1 MGILTSYLGNQMGDN
16 PSSSGDF
23 LSSYFGQHLANAN
36 ATPPQANAIPKT
48 TTISTDES
56 GDTTVTQKQTISKD
70 NAPQPVSMPQ
80 SYQATLAAQ
89 PPVQGTQ
96 PFQNAVQ
103 EPPISQPPIS
113 QPPMPQAQGPVAPQQ
128 PPAVPQQAQPYQP
141 PQAPQGTFGRMI
153 QAESGGQQTGPNGQ
167 ILTSP
172 KGAVGIAQIMP
183 STAAQPGYGIAP
195 ATPQELATPQG
206 NMLFGQ
212 RYFEGMYNKF
222 GQDPE
227 KAAAAYNAGPGTI
240 EKAMLQADQRGGTWK
255 DYVPDETKKYLTK
268 VFPAGEETQKKYGA
282 MIAGVPSS
290 DVGMTPEE
298 QAIHHIVLNS
308 GDVNALGTGTYAGD
322 HLIDPATKKAYAD
335 QHATVLQQNQLEQK
349 AEKKAQDL
357 IANGGVGL
365 QRALKDDS
373 EEGSYLKAYL
383 FQRLGLHDLAKNE
396 QQKLGAGDQWAQ
408 TMVNGAPAWVKYNG
422 QGAPVKGYTAE
433 GELSSKE
440 LINTLNMKGVT
451 QHTGKMQDV
460 TTGKIYY
467 EQTTPMGP
475 RLVDN
480 QGQVYG
486 GDSANLRAYGIGSDV
501 ATKNILQLQ
510 TLRNRLLNEPQ
521 IDQAKFLAKFNAE
534 NGTNYTL
541 PDVVNS
547 QAPMTAAPNQAP
559 VTGGQPA
566 PAAPQPGAV
575 EQVQQG
581 GNANIGAQ
589 GGPAVPQTQPQ
600 PAPVSGPAVPGQQSA
615 PAQVTTG
622 QQQPGRGP
630 SPTPGMPGTK
640 PPPVPYAGEPP
651 AAFAARKK
659 LYDEEM
665 GKVAAEVGELK
676 TKFPDYQALVDKNLA
691 TIDSVVNHPGFET
704 NVGVKGITGL
714 LQLPGTAARGW
725 QAKYKQLTG
734 ETFLSAF
741 NTLRGGGSISN
752 AEGDAATAAQ
762 AALKDPGISEEEF
775 KANAKLL
782 QDTLKKGINRAR
794 LKIGEQPDP
803 KYMIG
808 DQKPE
813 EKKKA
818 YEWARSNPQ
827 DPRSRDI
834 LDKLGLTINE

>member
-1 MGILTSYLGNQMGDN
+1 MGNN
-16 PSSSGDF
+16 PSSAGDF
-23 LSSYFGQHLANAN
+23 MSNYLGQRIANDNNQQPAN
-36 ATPPQANAIPKT
+36 VIPKT
-48 TTISTDES
+48 TTITTDES
-56 GDTTVTQKQTISKD
+56 GATTVTQKQKIDPNMVPAQPDVPVQQPQFINLANSQG
-70 NAPQPVSMPQ
+70 APVPYQPQPIVPQ
-80 SYQATLAAQ
+80 QQ
-89 PPVQGTQ
+89 PMPVQGTQ
-96 PFQNAVQ
+96 PFQNATQ
-103 EPPISQPPIS
+103 SAAPQP
-113 QPPMPQAQGPVAPQQ
+113 QPVAP
-128 PPAVPQQAQPYQP
+128 QAQPYQP
-141 PQAPQGTFGRMI
+141 PQAPQGVFGRMI
-153 QAESGGQQTGPNGQ
+153 QAESGGQQNGPNGQ

-172 KGAVGIAQIMP
+172 KGALGIAQIMP
-183 STAAQPGYGIAP
+183 STAAQPGYGIKP
-195 ATPQELATPQG
+195 ATPQELATPEG

-240 EKAMLQADQRGGTWK
+240 EKAMQAAAMRGGTWK
-255 DYVPDETKKYLTK
+255 DYIPEETKKYLAK
-268 VFPAGEETQKKYGA
+268 VTPAGEEATKKYGPMLA
-282 MIAGVPSS
+282 SANNV
-290 DVGMTPEE
+290 MTDSTMSPEE
-298 QAIHHIVLNS
+298 QVIHHMVLNS

-335 QHATVLQQNQLEQK
+335 QHAAVLQKNKLEK
-349 AEKKAQDL
+349 EAEVKAQKIVMD
-357 IANGGVGL
+357 GGVGL

-383 FQRLGLHDLAKNE
+383 FHRLGLNDLAKNE

-408 TMVNGAPAWVKYNG
+408 TMVNGAPAWVKFNG
-422 QGAPVKGYTAE
+422 QGAPVKGYNAE
-433 GELSSKE
+433 GELTGKE

-480 QGQVYG
+480 QGQIYS

-501 ATKNILQLQ
+501 ATKNIIQLQ

-541 PDVVNS
+541 PQVINS

-575 EQVQQG
+575 ERVQQG
-581 GNANIGAQ
+581 GNAVIPTQ
-589 GGPAVPQTQPQ
+589 GGAVAPQAPAPQ
-600 PAPVSGPAVPGQQSA
+600 APVSGPAVPGQA
-615 PAQVTTG
+615 PVQAAPVQ
-622 QQQPGRGP
+622 GP
-630 SPTPGMPGTK
+630 SPTPGIPGTK
-640 PPPVPYAGEPP
+640 APPVPQPGEAP

-659 LYDEEM
+659 LYDAEM
-665 GKVAAEVGELK
+665 AKVAAEVGELK
-676 TKFPDYQALVDKNLA
+676 TKFPDYQAQVDKTLT
-691 TIDSVVNHPGFET
+691 TINDVINHPGFET
-704 NVGVKGITGL
+704 NVGVKGVTGM
-714 LQLPGTAARGW
+714 LQLPGTAARNW
-725 QAKYKQLTG
+725 QSKYKQLTG

-741 NTLRGGGSISN
+741 TSLRGGGAISDR
-752 AEGDAATAAQ
+752 EGNAATEAQ

-775 KANAKLL
+775 KRNAKILE
-782 QDTLKKGINRAR
+782 DTLKKGINRAR

-827 DPRSRDI
+827 DPRSREI